1 MEQINISKNIFLATC
16 LFGFASMS
24 AQFSQTSKIVSENR
38 EGRAEFGTSVA
49 LSENFAIVGAS
60 RETSASGAA
69 YIYAKNSQETW
80 DFSQR
85 LEADD
90 PNAGAEFG
98 GGVKIANDYLVVA
111 AGRADVNGTI
121 RAGAL
126 YVYDYQNN
134 NWEFSTKIVASDLSG
149 DAKLGINPTSLDV
162 QDNTIIAGAPGEN
175 SWTGSVYVFTKVNG
189 VWEETQKIMSP
200 NPLANDI
207 FGIGVSIS
215 NNQLLIGA
223 QGVNN
228 RRGVAYLYTKN
239 ANGIWEYN
247 QTISASNG
255 EVDDYFGNSVT
266 IEDNTIVVGS
276 YGADLEVGT
285 AYIFEKNSQGTFE
298 ELQILYPNPSTD
310 RVQFG
315 WATDIN
321 QDYIAIT
328 APHIYGNEVGEVY
341 FYKIDA
347 TGSWVEDQ
355 IIQGN
360 DTAAEDFYGW
370 SIAMND
376 SEMIVGSPREDHD
389 INGNNEMG
397 DAGSAYI
404 FKDPNIL
411 EVSDIELDSN
421 VLQLYPNPTNTFLKI
436 ESTSKIITAYRV
448 YNVNGALL
456 KEFTNLSTNV
466 SVFDTSNYNNGIYFL
481 KINFED
487 GSSVSR
493 KIIKT
498 N

>member
-1 MEQINISKNIFLATC
+1 MKHINFSKNIFLATC

-49 LSENFAIVGAS
+49 LSDNFAIVGTS

-69 YIYAKNSQETW
+69 YIYAKNNQETW

-85 LEADD
+85 LAADD
-90 PNAGAEFG
+90 PNAGAEYG
-98 GGVKIANDYLVVA
+98 GGVKISDDYLVVA

-134 NWEFSTKIVASDLSG
+134 SWEFSTKIVASDLSS
-149 DAKLGINPTSLDV
+149 DAKLGMNPTSLDV
-162 QDNTIIAGAPGEN
+162 QGNTIVAGAPGEN
-175 SWTGSVYVFTKVNG
+175 LWTGSVYVFTKVNG

-200 NPLANDI
+200 NPQANNI

-215 NNQLLIGA
+215 GDQLLIGA
-223 QGVNN
+223 QGVE
-228 RRGVAYLYTKN
+228 GSKGAAYLFTQN
-239 ANGIWEYN
+239 ASGIWEYS

-255 EVDDYFGNSVT
+255 EVEDYFGSSVT
-266 IEDNTIVVGS
+266 IEDDKIVVGS

-285 AYIFEKNSQGTFE
+285 AYIFEKNTQGTFE
-298 ELQILYPNPSTD
+298 EAQILNANPSTD

-315 WATDIN
+315 WATAIN
-321 QDYIAIT
+321 QDYIAVT

-341 FYKIDA
+341 LYKKDA
-347 TGSWVEDQ
+347 SGMWVEDQ
-355 IIQGN
+355 IIQGD

-370 SIAMND
+370 SIAMNGP
-376 SEMIVGSPREDHD
+376 EMIVGSPREDHD
-389 INGNNEMG
+389 VNGNNEIG

-404 FKDPNIL
+404 FKNPNIL
-411 EVSDIELDSN
+411 GVTDNEINSSLV
-421 VLQLYPNPTNTFLKI
+421 QLYPNPTHTDLKI
-436 ESTSKIITAYRV
+436 ESISKKISAYRV
-448 YNVNGALL
+448 YNVSGALL
-456 KEFTNLSTNV
+456 QEFTSVNTNI
-466 SVFDTSNYNNGIYFL
+466 SVLNISNYSHGMYFL
-481 KINFED
+481 EINFED
-487 GSSVSR
+487 GSSVSK
-493 KIIKT
+493 KIIK